1 MNTSDQIKSFFF
13 LLLLGTSLSV
23 SIITRIRLRDNG
35 KTYSGTV
42 YSPRLYRGCSAYV
55 CTLVCVI
62 ALWRLR
68 GTGKWNPC
76 SLLDYY
82 RYIFQGFHM
91 IPIVYIISNRE
102 SKLAATLFDS
112 ISTKT
117 KTPLEYS
124 EQSNSYGINK
134 RLIPFFC

>member
-1 MNTSDQIKSFFF
+1 
-13 LLLLGTSLSV
+13 
-23 SIITRIRLRDNG
+23 
-35 KTYSGTV
+35 
-42 YSPRLYRGCSAYV
+42 
-55 CTLVCVI
+55 
-62 ALWRLR
+62 
-68 GTGKWNPC
+68 
-76 SLLDYY
+76 
-82 RYIFQGFHM
+82 M